1 MYYYHSRDALLRRET
16 LYVCV
21 LEKFHIQSSRGRKH
35 REGSLKCGKAYV
47 TLYEGKGTNVAVK
60 ESFCGLSALPS
71 HIEWEGEYVTLFFY
85 VDYRTPAPSDPTDPS
100 KFLYPEVFFRLDV
113 TSFDFGKSFFF
124 KNRSVQ

>member
-1 MYYYHSRDALLRRET
+1 MPSSG
-16 LYVCV
+16 
-21 LEKFHIQSSRGRKH
+21 EKRYMSVYWRNFIFKAP
-35 REGSLKCGKAYV
+35 EVENIEKDPEKCGKAYV

-85 VDYRTPAPSDPTDPS
+85 VDYRSPAPSDPTDPS

-113 TSFDFGKSFFF
+113 TSFDFGESFNKRFIL
-124 KNRSVQ
+124 